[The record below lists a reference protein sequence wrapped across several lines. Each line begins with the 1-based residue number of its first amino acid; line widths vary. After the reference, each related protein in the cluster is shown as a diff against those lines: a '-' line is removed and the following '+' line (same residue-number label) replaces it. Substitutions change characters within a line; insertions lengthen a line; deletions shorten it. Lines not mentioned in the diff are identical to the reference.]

1 MELIRQESEELESM
15 GVPQSMVRTESVSR
29 VEQYR
34 SARKLP
40 RDKFSAFRRAVR
52 LVRQFLFSDNELMQI
67 RDMLVENMERGL
79 HRDTYK
85 DAKGKM

>member
-1 MELIRQESEELESM
+1 MELLRQESEEFEAM
-15 GVPQSMVRTESVSR
+15 GVPQTMIRTESVSR

-34 SARKLP
+34 SARKMP
-40 RDKFSAFRRAVR
+40 RDKTSDFRRAVR

-79 HRDTYK
+79 KKETYK
-85 DAKGKM
+85 EAKG